1 MNTGDMFPLSA
12 IILYNLSMEF
22 AASISIQLV
31 LLYQSVLLV
40 STTLFDKRNKKKKMQ
55 HKSLNPV
62 VSPQTSAYKS

>member
-40 STTLFDKRNKKKKMQ
+40 STTLFDKRNKKKMQ